1 MRGKKMLKGI
11 PVSPGV
17 AISKALLLQTNTVT
31 TEKKSITKEQIPNEQ
46 KKLKTAIEKTEEQ
59 LTQLHQQLLESVG
72 EEQAAIMSAHLV
84 LLKDPAFIDEINNQI
99 QNSLID
105 VSSAVQAAANQ
116 FIQIFEAMEDEY
128 MRERATDIKDIS
140 NRLIANI
147 LGKNNTQSLDTDESF
162 ILVSDDLTPSET
174 VTLPRERVEAI
185 VVAKGGKTSHAAIL
199 ARSLGIPAIMGVG
212 AQLVDEIK
220 TNDTL
225 IIDGSTGE
233 IFVNPDSLQLKEYK
247 KKQQA
252 ELVEKKELAKLKDKK
267 AVTSDGIEIE
277 LVANIKGPQDAEEVL
292 EQGGEGIGLFRSE
305 FLFMDRNSLPTEEE
319 QYEAYAEVVKKL
331 GNRPV
336 IIRTLDIGGDKH
348 LPYLDLPEEM
358 NPFLGW
364 RAIRISLSRPELFQ
378 VQLRALLRASAHGKV
393 KIMFPMISHLEQIQ
407 EVKRILEET
416 KKQLTD
422 ENIAFDPNVEIGVMI
437 EIPSACLI
445 ADELAKEVDFFSIGT
460 NDLVQYTLAVD
471 RMNEQIT
478 DLYDHFHP
486 AVLRL
491 IKMVI
496 DASHRNNIWT
506 GMCGEMAGD
515 LQATEILLGL
525 GLDEF
530 SVSPTLI
537 PRVKH
542 QLSQLST
549 EEAKKV
555 AEKVLQLGTP
565 AEVLENLRSS

>member
-1 MRGKKMLKGI
+1 MLKGI

-17 AISKALLLQTNTVT
+17 AISEALFLQSNTIT
-31 TEKKSITKEQIPNEQ
+31 TDKRSITQEEIASEQYKLEAGITKTEK
-46 KKLKTAIEKTEEQ
+46 Q
-59 LTQLHQQLLESVG
+59 LTELHQQLLDSVG
-72 EEQAAIMSAHLV
+72 EEQASIMSAHLV
-84 LLKDPAFIDEINNQI
+84 LLRDPMFIEEINNLI
-99 QNSLID
+99 KNELID
-105 VSSAVQAAANQ
+105 VTSAVQAAANQ
-116 FIQIFEAMEDEY
+116 FVQIFESMDDEY
-128 MRERATDIKDIS
+128 MRERATDIKDIA
-140 NRLIANI
+140 NRLITNI
-147 LGKNNTQSLDTDESF
+147 LGKNNKSSIDAEGSF
-162 ILVSDDLTPSET
+162 ILVSEDLTPSET
-174 VTLPRERVEAI
+174 VTLPKNRVEAI

-212 AQLVDEIK
+212 EQL
-220 TNDTL
+220 TNDVKTGDSL

-233 IFVNPDSLQLKEYK
+233 IFINPNPEQISKYQK
-247 KKQQA
+247 KIVQEQ
-252 ELVEKKELAKLKDKK
+252 EEKTQLAKLKDKK
-267 AVTSDGIEIE
+267 TVTRDGKEIE

-292 EQGGEGIGLFRSE
+292 QQGGEGIGLFRSE
-305 FLFMDRNSLPTEEE
+305 FLFMDRTALPTEDE
-319 QYEAYAEVVKKL
+319 QYEAYSQVVEKL

-364 RAIRISLSRPELFQ
+364 RAIRISLSRPALFQ
-378 VQLRALLRASAHGKV
+378 TQLRALLRASAHGKV
-393 KIMFPMISHLEQIQ
+393 RIMFPMISHLEQIQ
-407 EVKRILEET
+407 EVKKILEST
-416 KKQLTD
+416 KEQLKA
-422 ENIAFDPNVEIGVMI
+422 ENIDFDPNIEIGVMI

-445 ADELAKEVDFFSIGT
+445 ADELAEEVDFFSIGT

-471 RMNEQIT
+471 RMNEHIT
-478 DLYDHFHP
+478 ELYDHFHP

-496 DASHRNNIWT
+496 DASHRHSIWT

-530 SVSPTLI
+530 SVSPTLL

-542 QLSQLST
+542 QLLQLSS
-549 EEAKKV
+549 EKAKQV
-555 AEKVLQLGTP
+555 AEKALSLSTP
-565 AEVLENLRSS
+565 KEVLDHAIASNPVS

>member
-1 MRGKKMLKGI
+1 MLKGI

-17 AISKALLLQTNTVT
+17 AISTALFLESPSVT
-31 TEKKSITKEQIPNEQ
+31 TEKKSITKEEISIEQ
-46 KKLKTAIEKTEEQ
+46 QKLEVGITQTEEQ
-59 LTQLHQQLLESVG
+59 LTKLHQQLLDSVG
-72 EEQAAIMSAHLV
+72 EEQAAIMSAHLM
-84 LLKDPAFIDEINNQI
+84 LLKDPAFIDEINNHI
-99 QNSLID
+99 QNDLID
-105 VSSAVQAAANQ
+105 VSSAVQVTVDQ
-116 FIQIFEAMEDEY
+116 FVQIFENIDDEY
-128 MRERATDIKDIS
+128 MRERATDIKDIG

-147 LGKNNTQSLDTDESF
+147 LGKNEEKAIQPEGSF

-174 VTLPRERVEAI
+174 VTLPRDRVKAI
-185 VVAKGGKTSHAAIL
+185 IVAKGGKTSHAAIL
-199 ARSLGIPAIMGVG
+199 ARSLGIPAIMGIG
-212 AQLVDEIK
+212 EQLAVEVATGDS
-220 TNDTL
+220 L

-233 IFVNPDSLQLKEYK
+233 IFINPDATLISTYEEKQKEEQKEKEQL
-247 KKQQA
+247 A
-252 ELVEKKELAKLKDKK
+252 LLKDRK
-267 AVTSDGIEIE
+267 AVTKDGTPIE

-305 FLFMDRNSLPTEEE
+305 FLFMDRSSLPSEEE
-319 QYEAYAEVVKKL
+319 QYEAYSEVVKNLEGK
-331 GNRPV
+331 PV

-364 RAIRISLSRPELFQ
+364 RAIRISLSRPALFQ
-378 VQLRALLRASAHGKV
+378 TQLRALLRASAHGKV
-393 KIMFPMISHLEQIQ
+393 RIMFPMISNLEQIQ
-407 EVKRILEET
+407 EVRKILEET
-416 KKQLTD
+416 KKQLAD
-422 ENIAFDPNVEIGVMI
+422 ESIAFDPDIEIGVMI

-471 RMNEQIT
+471 RMNEHIS

-496 DASHRNNIWT
+496 DASHRNGIWT

-515 LQATEILLGL
+515 LHATEILLGL

-530 SVSPTLI
+530 SVSPTLLPKI
-537 PRVKH
+537 KH
-542 QLSQLST
+542 QLLQLSM
-549 EEAKKV
+549 EKAQQV
-555 AEKVLQLGTP
+555 AQHALSLGTP
-565 AEVLENLRSS
+565 AEVQEYAIASHSVS

>member
-1 MRGKKMLKGI
+1 MLKGI

-17 AISKALLLQTNTVT
+17 AISEALFLQSSTITT
-31 TEKKSITKEQIPNEQ
+31 DKRSITQEEIASEQYKLEAGITKTEK
-46 KKLKTAIEKTEEQ
+46 Q
-59 LTQLHQQLLESVG
+59 LTELHQQLLDSVG
-72 EEQAAIMSAHLV
+72 EEQASIMSAHLV
-84 LLKDPAFIDEINNQI
+84 LLRDPMFIEEINNLI
-99 QNSLID
+99 KNELID
-105 VSSAVQAAANQ
+105 VTSAVQTAANQ
-116 FIQIFEAMEDEY
+116 FVQIFESMDDEY
-128 MRERATDIKDIS
+128 MRERATDIKDIA
-140 NRLIANI
+140 NRLITNI
-147 LGKNNTQSLDTDESF
+147 LGKNNQSSIDAEGSF
-162 ILVSDDLTPSET
+162 ILVSEDLTPSET
-174 VTLPRERVEAI
+174 VTLPKNRVEAI

-212 AQLVDEIK
+212 EKL
-220 TNDTL
+220 TNDVKTGDSL

-233 IFVNPDSLQLKEYK
+233 IFINPNPEQISKYQK
-247 KKQQA
+247 KIVQEQ
-252 ELVEKKELAKLKDKK
+252 EEKTQLAKLKDKK
-267 AVTSDGIEIE
+267 TVTRDGKEIE

-292 EQGGEGIGLFRSE
+292 QQGGEGIGLFRSE
-305 FLFMDRNSLPTEEE
+305 FLFMDRTALPTEDE
-319 QYEAYAEVVKKL
+319 QYEAYSQVVKKL

-364 RAIRISLSRPELFQ
+364 RAIRISLSRPALFQ
-378 VQLRALLRASAHGKV
+378 TQLRALLRASAHGKV
-393 KIMFPMISHLEQIQ
+393 RIMFPMISHLEQIQ
-407 EVKRILEET
+407 EVKKILEST
-416 KKQLTD
+416 KEQLKA
-422 ENIAFDPNVEIGVMI
+422 ENIDFDPNIEIGVMI

-445 ADELAKEVDFFSIGT
+445 ADELAEEVDFFSIGT

-471 RMNEQIT
+471 RMNEHIT
-478 DLYDHFHP
+478 ELYDHFHP

-496 DASHRNNIWT
+496 DASHRHNIWT

-530 SVSPTLI
+530 SVSPTLL

-542 QLSQLST
+542 QLLQLSS
-549 EEAKKV
+549 EKAKQV
-555 AEKVLQLGTP
+555 AEKALNLSTP
-565 AEVLENLRSS
+565 KEVLDHAIASNPVS

>member
-1 MRGKKMLKGI
+1 MLKGI

-17 AISKALLLQTNTVT
+17 AISRALFLQTNTIT
-31 TEKKSITKEQIPNEQ
+31 AEQKSISKEDIPVEQ
-46 KKLKTAIEKTEEQ
+46 KKLEAAIAKTEEQ

-84 LLKDPAFIDEINNQI
+84 LLKDPAFIDEINNHI
-99 QNSLID
+99 QNDLID
-105 VSSAVQAAANQ
+105 VSSAVHAAANQ
-116 FIQIFEAMEDEY
+116 FIQIFEAMDDEY

-140 NRLIANI
+140 NRLISNI
-147 LGKNNTQSLDTDESF
+147 LGKNNNQSIDADGSF

-212 AQLVDEIK
+212 AQLTDAVK
-220 TNDTL
+220 TGDIL
-225 IIDGSTGE
+225 VIDGSTGE
-233 IFVNPDSLQLKEYK
+233 IFVNPDSSQVKKYE
-247 KKQQA
+247 KKQQEEQA
-252 ELVEKKELAKLKDKK
+252 EKQELTKLKDKK
-267 AVTSDGIEIE
+267 AITSDGIEIE

-292 EQGGEGIGLFRSE
+292 QQGGEGIGLFRSE
-305 FLFMDRNSLPTEEE
+305 FLFMDRSSLPSEEE

-364 RAIRISLSRPELFQ
+364 RAVRISLSRPELFQ

-393 KIMFPMISHLEQIQ
+393 RIMFPMISHLEQIQ

-416 KKQLTD
+416 KNQLTA
-422 ENIAFDPNVEIGVMI
+422 ENIAFDPGIEIGVMI

-471 RMNEQIT
+471 RMNEHIS

-530 SVSPTLI
+530 SVSPTLL

-542 QLSQLST
+542 QLLQLST
-549 EEAKKV
+549 DKAKQT
-555 AEKVLQLGTP
+555 AEKVLNLGTP
-565 AEVLENLRSS
+565 AEVLEYLKTS

>member
-1 MRGKKMLKGI
+1 MLKGI

-17 AISKALLLQTNTVT
+17 AISTALFLESTSIT
-31 TEKKSITKEQIPNEQ
+31 TEKKNITKEEISTEQ
-46 KKLKTAIEKTEEQ
+46 QKLEVGIIQTEEQ
-59 LTQLHQQLLESVG
+59 LTRLHQQLLDSVG
-72 EEQAAIMSAHLV
+72 EEQASIMSAHLM
-84 LLKDPAFIDEINNQI
+84 LLKDPAFIDEINNHI
-99 QNSLID
+99 QNDLID
-105 VSSAVQAAANQ
+105 VSSAVQVTVDQ
-116 FIQIFEAMEDEY
+116 FVQIFENMDDEY
-128 MRERATDIKDIS
+128 MRERATDIKDIG

-147 LGKNNTQSLDTDESF
+147 LGKNEEKTIQPEGSF

-174 VTLPRERVEAI
+174 VTLPRDRVKAI
-185 VVAKGGKTSHAAIL
+185 IVAKGGKTSHAAIL
-199 ARSLGIPAIMGVG
+199 ARSLGIPAIMGIG
-212 AQLVDEIK
+212 EQLAIEVATGDS
-220 TNDTL
+220 L

-233 IFVNPDSLQLKEYK
+233 IFINPDAALISAYEEKQKEEQKEKEQL
-247 KKQQA
+247 A
-252 ELVEKKELAKLKDKK
+252 LLKDRK
-267 AVTSDGIEIE
+267 AVTKDGTPIE

-305 FLFMDRNSLPTEEE
+305 FLFMDRSSLPSEEE
-319 QYEAYAEVVKKL
+319 QYEAYSEVVKNL
-331 GNRPV
+331 GGKPV

-364 RAIRISLSRPELFQ
+364 RAIRISLSRPALFQ
-378 VQLRALLRASAHGKV
+378 TQLRALLRASAHGKV
-393 KIMFPMISHLEQIQ
+393 RIMFPMISNLEQIQ

-416 KKQLTD
+416 KKQLAD
-422 ENIAFDPNVEIGVMI
+422 ESIAFDPDIEIGVMI

-471 RMNEQIT
+471 RMNEHIS

-496 DASHRNNIWT
+496 DASHRNGIWT

-515 LQATEILLGL
+515 LHATEILLGL

-530 SVSPTLI
+530 SVSPTLLPKI
-537 PRVKH
+537 KH
-542 QLSQLST
+542 QLLQLSM
-549 EEAKKV
+549 EKAQQV
-555 AEKVLQLGTP
+555 AQHALSLGTP
-565 AEVLENLRSS
+565 AEVQEYAIASHSVS

>member
-1 MRGKKMLKGI
+1 MLKGI

-17 AISKALLLQTNTVT
+17 AISTALFLESKSIT
-31 TEKKSITKEQIPNEQ
+31 TEKKSITKEEISTEQ
-46 KKLKTAIEKTEEQ
+46 QKLEVGITQTEEQ
-59 LTQLHQQLLESVG
+59 LTKLHQQLLDSVG
-72 EEQAAIMSAHLV
+72 EEQASIMSAHLM
-84 LLKDPAFIDEINNQI
+84 LLKDPAFIDEINNHI
-99 QNSLID
+99 QNDLID
-105 VSSAVQAAANQ
+105 VSSAVQVTVDQ
-116 FIQIFEAMEDEY
+116 FVKIFENIDDEY
-128 MRERATDIKDIS
+128 MRERATDIKDIG

-147 LGKNNTQSLDTDESF
+147 LGKSEEKTIQPEGSF

-174 VTLPRERVEAI
+174 VTLPRDRVKAI
-185 VVAKGGKTSHAAIL
+185 IVAKGGKTSHAAIL
-199 ARSLGIPAIMGVG
+199 ARSLGIPAIMGIG
-212 AQLVDEIK
+212 EQLAIEIA
-220 TNDTL
+220 TGDSL

-233 IFVNPDSLQLKEYK
+233 IFINPDAALISAYEEKQKEEQKEKEQL
-247 KKQQA
+247 A
-252 ELVEKKELAKLKDKK
+252 LLKDRK
-267 AVTSDGIEIE
+267 AVTKDGTPIE

-305 FLFMDRNSLPTEEE
+305 FLFMDRSSLPSEEE
-319 QYEAYAEVVKKL
+319 QYDAYSEVVKNL
-331 GNRPV
+331 GGKPV

-364 RAIRISLSRPELFQ
+364 RAIRISLSRPALFQ
-378 VQLRALLRASAHGKV
+378 TQLRALLRASAHGKV
-393 KIMFPMISHLEQIQ
+393 RIMFPMISNLEQIQ

-416 KKQLTD
+416 KKQLAD
-422 ENIAFDPNVEIGVMI
+422 ESIAFDPDIETGVMI

-471 RMNEQIT
+471 RMNEHIS

-496 DASHRNNIWT
+496 DASHRNGIWT

-515 LQATEILLGL
+515 LHATEILLGL

-530 SVSPTLI
+530 SVSPTLLPKI
-537 PRVKH
+537 KH
-542 QLSQLST
+542 QLLQLSM
-549 EEAKKV
+549 EKAQQV
-555 AEKVLQLGTP
+555 AQHALSLGTP
-565 AEVLENLRSS
+565 AEVQEYAIASHSVS

>member
-1 MRGKKMLKGI
+1 MLKGI

-17 AISKALLLQTNTVT
+17 AISTALFLESTSIT
-31 TEKKSITKEQIPNEQ
+31 TEKKSITKEEISTEQ
-46 KKLKTAIEKTEEQ
+46 QKLEVGITQTEEQ
-59 LTQLHQQLLESVG
+59 LTKLHQQLLDSVG
-72 EEQAAIMSAHLV
+72 EEQASIMSAHLM
-84 LLKDPAFIDEINNQI
+84 LLKDPAFIDEINNHI
-99 QNSLID
+99 QKDLID
-105 VSSAVQAAANQ
+105 VSSAVQVTVDQ
-116 FIQIFEAMEDEY
+116 FVQIFENIDDEY
-128 MRERATDIKDIS
+128 MRERATDIKDIG

-147 LGKNNTQSLDTDESF
+147 LGKNEEKTIQPEGSF

-174 VTLPRERVEAI
+174 VTLPRDRVKAI
-185 VVAKGGKTSHAAIL
+185 IVAKGGKTSHAAIL
-199 ARSLGIPAIMGVG
+199 ARSLGIPAIMGIG
-212 AQLVDEIK
+212 EQLAIEVATGDS
-220 TNDTL
+220 L

-233 IFVNPDSLQLKEYK
+233 IFINPDAALISAYEEKQKEEQK
-247 KKQQA
+247 EKKQ
-252 ELVEKKELAKLKDKK
+252 LALLKDRK
-267 AVTSDGIEIE
+267 AVTKDGTPIE

-305 FLFMDRNSLPTEEE
+305 FLFMDRSSLPSEEE
-319 QYEAYAEVVKKL
+319 QYEAYSEVVKNL
-331 GNRPV
+331 GGKPV

-364 RAIRISLSRPELFQ
+364 RAIRISLSRPALFQ
-378 VQLRALLRASAHGKV
+378 TQLRALLRASAHGKV
-393 KIMFPMISHLEQIQ
+393 RIMFPMISNLEQIQ

-416 KKQLTD
+416 KKQLAD
-422 ENIAFDPNVEIGVMI
+422 ESIAFDPDIEIGVMI

-471 RMNEQIT
+471 RMNEHIS

-496 DASHRNNIWT
+496 DASHRNGIWT

-515 LQATEILLGL
+515 LHATEILLGL

-530 SVSPTLI
+530 SVSPTLLPKI
-537 PRVKH
+537 KH
-542 QLSQLST
+542 QLLQLSM
-549 EEAKKV
+549 EKAQQV
-555 AEKVLQLGTP
+555 AQHALSLGTP
-565 AEVLENLRSS
+565 AEVQEYAIASHSVS

>member
-1 MRGKKMLKGI
+1 MLKGI

-17 AISKALLLQTNTVT
+17 AISKALFLQNSTVN
-31 TEKKSITKEQIPNEQ
+31 TEKKSITKEQIALEQ
-46 KKLKTAIEKTEEQ
+46 KKLETALEKTEEQ
-59 LTQLHQQLLESVG
+59 LTELHQQLLESVG
-72 EEQAAIMSAHLV
+72 EEQASIMSAHLV
-84 LLKDPAFIDEINNQI
+84 LLKDPAFIDEINNHI
-99 QNSLID
+99 ENDLID
-105 VSSAVQAAANQ
+105 VSSAVQMAADQ
-116 FIQIFEAMEDEY
+116 FVQLFESLDDEY
-128 MRERATDIKDIS
+128 MRERATDIKDIA
-140 NRLIANI
+140 NRLISNI
-147 LGKNNTQSLDTDESF
+147 LGKNDKQTIDTKEAF

-174 VTLPRERVEAI
+174 VTLPREQVEAI
-185 VVAKGGKTSHAAIL
+185 IVAKGGKTSHAAIL

-212 AQLVDEIK
+212 DQLANEVK
-220 TNDTL
+220 TGDNL
-225 IIDGSTGE
+225 IIDGSTGK
-233 IFVNPDSLQLKEYK
+233 IYINPESSLIHKYQE
-247 KKQQA
+247 KQQEEKA
-252 ELVEKKELAKLKDKK
+252 EKEELAKLKDKK
-267 AVTSDGIEIE
+267 ATTRDGNEIE

-292 EQGGEGIGLFRSE
+292 QQGGEGIGLFRSE
-305 FLFMDRNSLPTEEE
+305 FLFMDRTSLPSEEE
-319 QYEAYAEVVKKL
+319 QYEAYSQVVKKL

-393 KIMFPMISHLEQIQ
+393 RIMFPMISHLEQIQ

-416 KKQLTD
+416 KKQLTA
-422 ENIAFDPNVEIGVMI
+422 ENIAFDPEIEIGVMI

-471 RMNEQIT
+471 RMNEKIT

-496 DASHRNNIWT
+496 DASHRHNIWT

-530 SVSPTLI
+530 SVSPTLL

-542 QLSQLST
+542 QLLQLST
-549 EEAKKV
+549 EKAKQV
-555 AEKVLQLGTP
+555 AEKTLSLGTSK
-565 AEVLENLRSS
+565 EVLEYITASH

>member
-1 MRGKKMLKGI
+1 MMLKGI

-17 AISKALLLQTNTVT
+17 AINNALFLQNTTVIA
-31 TEKKSITKEQIPNEQ
+31 EKKSITKEEIPTEQ
-46 KKLKTAIEKTEEQ
+46 QKLNTAIAITEEQ
-59 LTQLHQQLLESVG
+59 LTELHQQLLESIG
-72 EEQAAIMSAHLV
+72 EEQAAIMSAHLA
-84 LLKDPAFIDEINNQI
+84 LLKDPAFIDEINNHI
-99 QNSLID
+99 QNDLID
-105 VSSAVQAAANQ
+105 VSSAVQMAANQ
-116 FIQIFEAMEDEY
+116 FVQIFESMDDEY
-128 MRERATDIKDIS
+128 MRERATDIKDIA
-140 NRLIANI
+140 NRLISNI
-147 LGKNNTQSLDTDESF
+147 LEKNNKQSIDADGTF

-174 VTLPRERVEAI
+174 VTLSRERVEAI

-212 AQLVDEIK
+212 DQLAKEVK
-220 TNDTL
+220 TGDAL

-233 IFVNPDSLQLKEYK
+233 IFVNPDTIQIDKYK
-247 KKQQA
+247 KKQQ
-252 ELVEKKELAKLKDKK
+252 EEKEEKEQLAKLKNKK
-267 AVTSDGIEIE
+267 TTTRDGVEIE

-292 EQGGEGIGLFRSE
+292 QQGGEGIGLFRSE
-305 FLFMDRNSLPTEEE
+305 FLFMDRSSLPSEEE

-331 GNRPV
+331 GNKPV

-364 RAIRISLSRPELFQ
+364 RAIRISLSRPEFFQ

-393 KIMFPMISHLEQIQ
+393 RIMFPMISHLEQIQ
-407 EVKRILEET
+407 EVKRILEDT
-416 KKQLTD
+416 KKQLIK
-422 ENIAFDPNVEIGVMI
+422 ENIPFDPEIEIGVMI

-471 RMNEQIT
+471 RMNERIT

-496 DASHRNNIWT
+496 DASHRHNIWT

-530 SVSPTLI
+530 SVSPALL

-542 QLSQLST
+542 QLLQLSK
-549 EEAKKV
+549 EKAIQV
-555 AEKVLQLGTP
+555 AEKALSLGTSK
-565 AEVLENLRSS
+565 EVINFVKTS

>member
-1 MRGKKMLKGI
+1 MIKGI

-17 AISKALLLQTNTVT
+17 AISRALFLQINTIT
-31 TEKKSITKEQIPNEQ
+31 AEQKSITKEEIPVEQ
-46 KKLKTAIEKTEEQ
+46 KKLETAIAKTEEQ

-84 LLKDPAFIDEINNQI
+84 LLKDPAFIDQINNHI
-99 QNSLID
+99 QNDLID
-105 VSSAVQAAANQ
+105 VSSAVQLAANQ
-116 FIQIFEAMEDEY
+116 FIQIFEAMDDEY

-140 NRLIANI
+140 NRLISNI
-147 LGKNNTQSLDTDESF
+147 LGKNNNQSIDADGSF

-212 AQLVDEIK
+212 VQLADEVK
-220 TNDTL
+220 TGDAL
-225 IIDGSTGE
+225 IVDGSTGE
-233 IFVNPDSLQLKEYK
+233 IFINPDSSQIKKYE
-247 KKQQA
+247 KKQQEEQA
-252 ELVEKKELAKLKDKK
+252 EKQELAKLKDKK
-267 AVTSDGIEIE
+267 AITSDGIEIE
-277 LVANIKGPQDAEEVL
+277 LAANIKGPQDAEEVL
-292 EQGGEGIGLFRSE
+292 QQGGEGIGLFRSE
-305 FLFMDRNSLPTEEE
+305 FLFMDRNSLPSEDE

-393 KIMFPMISHLEQIQ
+393 RIMFPMISHLEQIQ

-416 KKQLTD
+416 KNQLTA
-422 ENIAFDPNVEIGVMI
+422 ENIAFDHEIEIGVMI

-471 RMNEQIT
+471 RMNEHIS

-530 SVSPTLI
+530 SVSPTLL

-542 QLSQLST
+542 QLLQLST
-549 EEAKKV
+549 EKAKKT
-555 AEKVLQLGTP
+555 AEKVLNLGTP
-565 AEVLENLRSS
+565 ADVLEYLKTS